1 MNGVMLQYFHWYTE
15 GDSFLWTNLK
25 ENAAYLKDIGI
36 TSVWLPP
43 AYKGASGNYSV
54 GYDPYDLFDLGEFD
68 QKGGVPTKYGT
79 REEYMAAIN
88 SLKENNIQVIVDI
101 VLNHKAGGDE
111 LETFQVVEANP
122 EDRNEMI
129 SEPFD
134 IESYTRFNFPGRKG
148 KYSKFIWDF
157 TCFSGVE
164 YADGIEGNHIY
175 MVLNEHSEG
184 WDAILGDELGNYDF
198 LMSNDINFR
207 NPNVI
212 GELDYWGKWYHD
224 QIGYN
229 GVRLDAIKHIAPGFY
244 KDWLYKL
251 REAIDD
257 EIFAVGEYWVPGNLD
272 LLQQYIDAT
281 EGCMSLFDAPLQN
294 NFYLASV
301 QGADFDL
308 SKIFEGSLVQSNPDK
323 AVTLVGNHDTQPL
336 QQLEAPVEHWFKS
349 IAYALILLRLEGYP
363 CIFYPDLFGAHYTD
377 KGGDGDDYEIFI
389 DIVQEIEIL
398 LKVRKENVYGLQRD
412 YFDSENCIGW
422 TLDGDSDLHG
432 CAVLISNNGDSEKIM
447 EIGKQYT
454 GKQFHDVLGRVN
466 EVVEIDENG
475 CGKFSVYD
483 KNVAVWLMI

>member
-15 GDSFLWTNLK
+15 VDSFLWTNLK

-157 TCFSGVE
+157 ACFSGVE

-175 MVLNEHSEG
+175 VVLNEHSEG

-251 REAIDD
+251 REAVDD
-257 EIFAVGEYWVPGNLD
+257 EIFAVGEYWAPGNLD

-422 TLDGDSDLHG
+422 TLDGDFDLHG

>member
-1 MNGVMLQYFHWYTE
+1 M
-15 GDSFLWTNLK
+15 
-25 ENAAYLKDIGI
+25 
-36 TSVWLPP
+36 
-43 AYKGASGNYSV
+43 
-54 GYDPYDLFDLGEFD
+54 
-68 QKGGVPTKYGT
+68 
-79 REEYMAAIN
+79 
-88 SLKENNIQVIVDI
+88 
-101 VLNHKAGGDE
+101 
-111 LETFQVVEANP
+111 
-122 EDRNEMI
+122 
-129 SEPFD
+129 
-134 IESYTRFNFPGRKG
+134 
-148 KYSKFIWDF
+148 
-157 TCFSGVE
+157 
-164 YADGIEGNHIY
+164 
-175 MVLNEHSEG
+175 
-184 WDAILGDELGNYDF
+184 
-198 LMSNDINFR
+198 
-207 NPNVI
+207 
-212 GELDYWGKWYHD
+212 
-224 QIGYN
+224 
-229 GVRLDAIKHIAPGFY
+229 
-244 KDWLYKL
+244 
-251 REAIDD
+251 
-257 EIFAVGEYWVPGNLD
+257 
-272 LLQQYIDAT
+272 
-281 EGCMSLFDAPLQN
+281 
-294 NFYLASV
+294 ASV